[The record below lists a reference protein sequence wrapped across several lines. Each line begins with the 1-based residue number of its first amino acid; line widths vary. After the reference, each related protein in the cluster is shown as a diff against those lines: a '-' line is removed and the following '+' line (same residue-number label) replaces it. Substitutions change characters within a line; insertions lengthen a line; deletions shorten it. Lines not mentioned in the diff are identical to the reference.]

1 MNEIFTILLIFLLS
15 IIQTVAGVGLLL
27 LGTPILLLNGFSI
40 ISTINTLLPFSIL
53 TSLLNLFFIGL
64 KEKKSNIVREKDIVK
79 IFFLYCLP
87 GVLIGI
93 IVIQLL
99 NSFLNFKIIISFI
112 ILLSVILKSR
122 FKKFLIKINKKIK
135 IFLITIIGIVH
146 GLTNSGGSLLSIFI
160 LSFGKNKNV
169 ASSRFN
175 ITYFYFF
182 LALIQYILFK
192 AIFFD
197 HNIFFFENYLFLF
210 FIVLIGCMLGN
221 LISKIIKK
229 KSFELIVDFLAVVTA
244 LSLLIK

>member
-93 IVIQLL
+93 IVSINSCTLFYFLYSHTPTSIHFNVSLQRWHRKPKMVTLVYRNSYLFVYGLYIL
-99 NSFLNFKIIISFI
+99 N
-112 ILLSVILKSR
+112 
-122 FKKFLIKINKKIK
+122 
-135 IFLITIIGIVH
+135 ITINNN
-146 GLTNSGGSLLSIFI
+146 TNLPI
-160 LSFGKNKNV
+160 
-169 ASSRFN
+169 
-175 ITYFYFF
+175 
-182 LALIQYILFK
+182 
-192 AIFFD
+192 
-197 HNIFFFENYLFLF
+197 
-210 FIVLIGCMLGN
+210 
-221 LISKIIKK
+221 
-229 KSFELIVDFLAVVTA
+229 
-244 LSLLIK
+244 